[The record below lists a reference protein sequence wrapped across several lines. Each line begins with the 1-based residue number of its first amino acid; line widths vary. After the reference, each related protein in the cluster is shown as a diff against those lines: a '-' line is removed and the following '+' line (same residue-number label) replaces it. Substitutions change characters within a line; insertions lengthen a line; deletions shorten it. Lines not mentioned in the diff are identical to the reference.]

1 MNRST
6 LLASTAAAFLVGAV
20 VANTLPAAADM
31 PVIDN
36 TEIADIIQQ
45 SSMLSAIKDIM
56 TTISDTESDIRT
68 FANDIFGA
76 IGDNTFGTVQQ
87 LLQEG
92 FTQEANYVK
101 AQTGAMQ
108 QIADAS
114 NESNA
119 QFQLQ
124 VRDAQ
129 IRDDHTVSPTACT
142 ALDGGVSTISAGVQ
156 GYDVAWTIANIHNA
170 RGQAQQGMPSY
181 YGQAQGVASMSMEH
195 RALYCDQKDV
205 NAGLC
210 SAVSQIPDGDAEYSS
225 YYRAGTYP
233 SQAAINAA
241 KDYAI
246 NLIEPVA
253 PAALRGDQL
262 NSVAGQD
269 AAVRRHSYDARMSL
283 AQSIVDQQ
291 IGMQAPAVPITQAQA
306 QYLTNLGLSAGT
318 NGAISWF
325 QALQIEAERRVS
337 DVNWAATLQAD
348 PPTAVEREIAL
359 ELALNNYLAFQNFK
373 IGLQQEAIAA
383 THLAQ
388 AVDHNFMPTSPM
400 PTPSIATAN

>member
-1 MNRST
+1 M
-6 LLASTAAAFLVGAV
+6 GAV
-20 VANTLPAAADM
+20 IVNTVPALADM
-31 PVIDN
+31 PVIDV
-36 TEIADIIQQ
+36 TEIAKTIQQ
-45 SSMLSAIKDIM
+45 SSILSAIQTIM
-56 TTISDTESDIRT
+56 TTISSTENDIKT

-76 IGDNTFGTVQQ
+76 IGDNTFGSVQQ

-92 FTQEANYVK
+92 FTQQANYVK

-114 NESNA
+114 NLANA

-129 IRDDHTVSPTACT
+129 IRDDHTVSPTACA

-170 RGQAQQGMPSY
+170 RGQAQPGMPSY
-181 YGQAQGVASMSMEH
+181 YGQAQGVASMAREH
-195 RALYCDQKDV
+195 LSNYCDQKDV
-205 NAGLC
+205 DAGLC
-210 SAVSQIPDGDAEYSS
+210 PAVSPTPDGDSEYST
-225 YYRAGTYP
+225 YYGAGTYANQP
-233 SQAAINAA
+233 AINAA

-262 NSVAGQD
+262 RSITGQN
-269 AAVRRHSYDARMSL
+269 AAVRRRSYDARISL
-283 AQSIVDQQ
+283 AQSVVDQQ
-291 IGMQAPAVPITQAQA
+291 IGMQAPAVPITQAQQ
-306 QYLTNLGLSAGT
+306 QYLTSMGLPVAA

-348 PPTAVEREIAL
+348 PPAAVEREIAV
-359 ELALNNYLAFQNFK
+359 ELALSDYIAFQNFK
-373 IGLQQEAIAA
+373 LGLQREAIGAA
-383 THLAQ
+383 HLAHD
-388 AVDHNFMPTSPM
+388 VDHDFMPTSQM
-400 PTPSIATAN
+400 PTPTIAAN